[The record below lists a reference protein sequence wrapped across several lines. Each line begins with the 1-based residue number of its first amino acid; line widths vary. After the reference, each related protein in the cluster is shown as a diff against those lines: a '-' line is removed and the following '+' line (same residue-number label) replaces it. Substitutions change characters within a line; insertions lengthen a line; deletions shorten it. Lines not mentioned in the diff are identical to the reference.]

1 MCKSKRIQVVPL
13 LFLRPKEMQM
23 FEVIWSYSFNAYIVR
38 EVCTFSSIK
47 PNFIGDKSECIAFIE
62 RNCK

>member
-1 MCKSKRIQVVPL
+1 
-13 LFLRPKEMQM
+13 M
-23 FEVIWSYSFNAYIVR
+23 FEVIWSYAFNEYIVR